1 MSGTTPAECEKVS
14 VAANGDRMNHTKIV
28 NDNCVWNADDQTC
41 KTNVNCTLLPRSGVI
56 SSIDGSILS
65 PVNNDLTC
73 NTYLADAAGPF
84 ESHQTPK
91 ANISPGA
98 FQDMCY
104 RQDREYSGQTV
115 DKPASVKTYL
125 ETHPTSCP

>member
-65 PVNNDLTC
+65 PVNKSVDINVITDINIIFFVRTVHLL
-73 NTYLADAAGPF
+73 YL
-84 ESHQTPK
+84 
-91 ANISPGA
+91 
-98 FQDMCY
+98 
-104 RQDREYSGQTV
+104 
-115 DKPASVKTYL
+115 
-125 ETHPTSCP
+125 